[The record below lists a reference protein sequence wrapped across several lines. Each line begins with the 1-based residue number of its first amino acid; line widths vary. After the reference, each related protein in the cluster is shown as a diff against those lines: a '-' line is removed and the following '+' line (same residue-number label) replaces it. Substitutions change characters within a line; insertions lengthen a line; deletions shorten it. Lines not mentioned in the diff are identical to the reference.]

1 MNDAQTYIK
10 RCLQLAQLGLQQALP
25 NPSVGAVIV
34 YKNNI
39 IGEGYTSAFGGNHAE
54 VNAINAVK
62 NKDLLSKS
70 VLYVSLEPCCHF
82 GKTPPCTDLILKHKI
97 PKVVIGSMD
106 TNEKVSGKGIQ
117 QLMQAAVEV
126 QIGFLEAECRALN
139 KRFFN
144 YHQNKRPYI
153 VLKWAESYDGFIAP
167 ENQTI
172 GESYTISNEIS
183 RQIVHKWRSEEHAIL
198 VGANTVL
205 KDNPKLNTRFWSG
218 KNPVRII
225 IDKTQSIDPSY
236 YQPDNLIKTI
246 VFSEQ
251 IQPQPAKNCIYEQV
265 LFDNDLAKTICEVL
279 FKHEIQ
285 SVLIEGGAKTLQL
298 FIDANLWNEARIFRS
313 NSLLLKGVAS
323 PKIIMQN
330 FETISILDDTLT
342 TTYNHQQ

>member
-34 YKNNI
+34 YNNSI

-117 QLMQAAVEV
+117 QLMQAGVEV

-144 YHQNKRPYI
+144 YHQYKRPYI

-172 GESYTISNEIS
+172 GESYSISNEIS

-236 YQPDNLIKTI
+236 YETDNLIKTI

-251 IQPQPAKNCIYEQV
+251 IQPQTSKNCIYEKV
-265 LFDNDLAKTICEVL
+265 LFDNDLAQTICKIL

-298 FIDANLWNEARIFRS
+298 FINENLWNEARIFRS
-313 NSLLLKGVAS
+313 NSLLIKGVAS
-323 PKIIMQN
+323 PNIIMQN
-330 FETISILDDTLT
+330 FETISILNDTLT
-342 TTYNHQQ
+342 TTYNYDQ